1 MDAYLLDG
9 AFDRIVQRAE
19 ALALPETV
27 RATSYGTP
35 SLKVRQ
41 QTMVRLLDAETL
53 VLHCPEEQKT
63 LLLEIAPDIY
73 FQTDHYVGHA
83 AVLVRLGV
91 ISDEELDLRLEDAW
105 RHKAPKTLADL
116 RPTRAPQQ

>member
-1 MDAYLLDG
+1 MDADLDA
-9 AFDRIVQRAE
+9 AFDRIASRAA

-35 SLKVRQ
+35 SLQVRN
-41 QTMVRLLDAETL
+41 QTIVRLYDAQIM

-73 FQTDHYVGHA
+73 FQTDHYVGSA
-83 AVLVRLGV
+83 AVLVRLDA
-91 ISDEELDLRLEDAW
+91 ISDEELGLRLEDAW
-105 RHKAPKTLADL
+105 RHKAPKTLADQ